1 MSPSATPTASASTA
15 PVVGT
20 PVDLTGRPRFEH
32 LARPF
37 DIGGVRIK
45 NRFTMAPMAMGMMV
59 GPQGEFTDA
68 AIEYYARRAQGGFG
82 LLVTG
87 ALFVDNVVD
96 AGGPTPLDNPAPFL
110 RQAGELIERTGAFD
124 TVIFPQVSMGLGRNA
139 AGQHAPSAIADVWD
153 PSSMHPGLTKDQIR
167 TKVDLVVGTCALL
180 KQAGFRG
187 VEVHALHW
195 GYLLDQFAM
204 SILNHREDE
213 YGGTLENRLL
223 PTREIVQGI
232 KQVCGDD
239 FAVQMRLGLKSY
251 ITGLG
256 QASLTGE
263 DEAGRTLE
271 EGVRIAKLLEDYGY
285 DALNVDVGI
294 YDSFYQALPPI
305 YMPRGHVIPLAAEA
319 RKAVS
324 IPVICGSRMGDP
336 VMDEQAIADG
346 RIDAVALARP
356 ALADPDFP
364 LKTLVGTPERIRP
377 CIACNVGCFGEL
389 MAGRR
394 GTCAVNPACGRE
406 LTFGVTPALQ
416 RRRVAVVGGGVA
428 GMEAA
433 RVAALRGHSVT
444 LYEAGPQL
452 GGVVIPGGAHTF
464 KKEMGELVDWYR
476 QELAHLDA
484 IDVRLGT
491 AVTVDTLADDPAGA
505 PDAVVLALGSEPN
518 ALRVPGIE
526 DAPAMSGID
535 ALLHPE
541 RLGQRVVVIG
551 GGYVGCEIAIGA
563 AQDGHEVTVVEA
575 LPDILSAG
583 GAVPVQNSMMI
594 RTLLDQEHVTVLT
607 GQGVASADASGVT
620 VSATGTGAQQAAPV
634 HLDADSIVVSVG
646 YHPRASFASELVA
659 RGIEVHEVGD
669 GRRVGTVSTSVT
681 DAYAV
686 ARTL

>member
-1 MSPSATPTASASTA
+1 MSLAVSSSPTALEL
-15 PVVGT
+15 GT
-20 PVDLTGRPRFEH
+20 TPAFEH
-32 LARPF
+32 LAQPL

-59 GPQGEFTDA
+59 GDHGEFTDA
-68 AIEYYARRAQGGFG
+68 AVEYYARRAQGGFG
-82 LLVTG
+82 LIVTG
-87 ALFVDNVVD
+87 ALFVDNKVD

-110 RQAGELIERTGAFD
+110 RQAGELIERTGAFG
-124 TVIFPQVSMGLGRNA
+124 TIVFPQVSMGLGRNA
-139 AGQHAPSAIADVWD
+139 TGQHAPSEIADVFD
-153 PSSMHPGLTKDQIR
+153 PTSRHPGLTTEQIQ

-180 KQAGFRG
+180 KQAGFTG

-213 YGGTLENRLL
+213 YGGTLENRLR
-223 PTREIVQGI
+223 PTREIIQGI

-256 QASLTGE
+256 RASLTGE

-271 EGVRIAKLLEDYGY
+271 EGVRIATLLEGYGY
-285 DALNVDVGI
+285 DALNVDVGM

-319 RKAVS
+319 KKAVS

-336 VMDEQAIADG
+336 RMDEQAVADG

-364 LKTLVGTPERIRP
+364 LKTLVGVPERIRP

-406 LTFGVTPALQ
+406 LTFGLSPALQ
-416 RRRVAVVGGGVA
+416 KRRIAVVGGGVA

-433 RVAALRGHSVT
+433 RVAALRGHDVT
-444 LYEAGPQL
+444 LYEAGTEL
-452 GGVVIPGGAHTF
+452 GGVVIPGGAHSF

-476 QELAHLDA
+476 QEIARLDA
-484 IDVRLGT
+484 IDVRLGE
-491 AVTVDTLADDPAGA
+491 AATVETLAGDPAGA
-505 PDAVVLALGSEPN
+505 PDAVVLALGAEPN
-518 ALRVPGIE
+518 TLRVPGIE
-526 DAPAMSGID
+526 DAPVMSGVD

-541 RLGQRVVVIG
+541 ALGHRVLVIG
-551 GGYVGCEIAIGA
+551 GGYVGCEMAIGA
-563 AQDGHEVTVVEA
+563 AQDGHEVTVLEA

-583 GAVPVQNSMMI
+583 GSVPMQNSMMI
-594 RTLLDQEHVTVLT
+594 RALLDQEHVTVLT
-607 GQGVASADASGVT
+607 GQSVISADASGVS
-620 VSATGTGAQQAAPV
+620 VAATGGAIDEGGTPR
-634 HLDADSIVVSVG
+634 HLDADTVVVSIG
-646 YHPRASFASELVA
+646 YHPRASFADEIQA